1 MHVMTITRRGRLI
14 VIPAVHRTPPRR
26 AAQRDP
32 FGAVGSPRAHR
43 GWLPRVHKVTLLAFL
58 SFLSCVAFLVIFC
71 CHPPYHHACTHTS
84 FCCCV
89 CVCLCSAGR
98 SGTRTSVWDCTSA
111 TYTTQ
116 IWATGMAGHPSN
128 TSQGRHTSPSGGHAG
143 RASQA
148 DTISALGARTART
161 LPAARG
167 LSGKMFPHLLNFYSC

>member
-14 VIPAVHRTPPRR
+14 DIPAVHRPPPRR

-71 CHPPYHHACTHTS
+71 C
-84 FCCCV
+84 CV
-89 CVCLCSAGR
+89 ALRMCVCSAGR

-128 TSQGRHTSPSGGHAG
+128 TLQGRHTSPSGGHAG

-148 DTISALGARTART
+148 DTTSAPGARTART
-161 LPAARG
+161 LPAAHG
-167 LSGKMFPHLLNFYSC
+167 SSGKMFPPPVVKFSFIFDHVCVCV